1 MMVATPSPH
10 RRFAI
15 GLALLLSVSGLT
27 VNTTPAMA
35 APADGTALA
44 TPVAVHVAEAAQRF
58 GIPEG
63 WIWSVMRIE
72 SGGQPRALSPK
83 GAMGLMQIMPAT
95 WNTLTTRY
103 GLGGDPFDI
112 RANIHAGAAYLR
124 QMWDRYG
131 NVTAMLAAYNAGPA
145 RADAYVSG
153 RGSLPAETRGYVA
166 RIAPAID
173 GVAAPASI
181 ASPSVRPTSW
191 RQSMLFTQSPI
202 QQSDQANAATGDGA
216 PSQSNTRFEV
226 PRTPVSAA
234 LNALFVPITGR
245 QRP

>member
-1 MMVATPSPH
+1 MAIATPSPF
-10 RRFAI
+10 RYSTI
-15 GLALLLSVSGLT
+15 GLSLLLSATGLSMD
-27 VNTTPAMA
+27 TTPAVA

-44 TPVAVHVAEAAQRF
+44 TPVATHVAEAAQRF

-63 WIWSVMRIE
+63 WIWSVMRTE

-95 WNTLTTRY
+95 WGALTARY
-103 GLGGDPFDI
+103 GLGSDPFDI

-173 GVAAPASI
+173 GSAGTVAI
-181 ASPSVRPTSW
+181 ASPPVRPTSW
-191 RQSMLFTQSPI
+191 RQSMLFTQAQI
-202 QQSDQANAATGDGA
+202 AQSDRANAITGDGA
-216 PSQSNTRFEV
+216 ATPSNTRSEA
-226 PRTPVSAA
+226 PLTPVSAA
-234 LNALFVPITGR
+234 PNALFVPLSGK